1 MKKDTTGLV
10 VTKGSADDLETAMYS
25 LHEQDDMRNKFGNNA
40 YDFAVAKFEQR
51 GLFEHIF
58 SDRKRL
64 LQET

>member
-1 MKKDTTGLV
+1 MLFR
-10 VTKGSADDLETAMYS
+10 SYS
-25 LHEQDDMRNKFGNNA
+25 LYEQDDMRNKFGNNA